1 MVVYCCLCK
10 ASGNKGF
17 FQLPTGP
24 RRANFLKVAELP
36 QEEDL
41 NVKTKSLK
49 FCFRHFQGKDLVVVG
64 NQVRLSK
71 GEFIVYTF
79 YHYFLPARRN
89 FGLTGKKRR

>member
-36 QEEDL
+36 EEEDL

-71 GEFIVYTF
+71 GEFI
-79 YHYFLPARRN
+79 H
-89 FGLTGKKRR
+89 